1 MGHAAVWGSISFCPK
16 RRHTPLLRL
25 TRTLSL
31 IMTISAEIEDWLQW
45 MLTTSIPLMRLD
57 PSGNVIARASGT
69 MIDFEGGRFLISVA
83 HAVPKDSTGWAIEI
97 GLDPCK
103 GTEVFHV
110 RAFVYPAEFTRSTK
124 NLRELDLCVARVST
138 GVDPWYEFRTFQG
151 LFDKRPRHIF
161 KAADLV
167 GPDTSS
173 AYAFSGRVRPERH
186 GTDVFV
192 SEMHVYPGLKFAQSV
207 AEVHEFR
214 LPVPHPGHD
223 AFRGCSG
230 APMVSTARKV
240 VGFVSSGCEKNNV
253 VRAIAVDR
261 CIPALNFLL
270 AQGAL

>member
-1 MGHAAVWGSISFCPK
+1 VRKAPVNFALG
-16 RRHTPLLRL
+16 
-25 TRTLSL
+25 L
-31 IMTISAEIEDWLQW
+31 IMTMPVDLENWLQW

-57 PSGNVIARASGT
+57 TSGNVIAQASGT

-97 GLDPCK
+97 GLDPRK
-103 GTEVFHV
+103 GTEVYHV

-124 NLRELDLCVARVST
+124 SFRELDLCVARVSAD
-138 GVDPWYEFRTFQG
+138 VDPWYEFRTFQG
-151 LFDKRPRHIF
+151 LFDRRPRHIF
-161 KAADLV
+161 RASDLAS
-167 GPDTSS
+167 PDANST
-173 AYAFSGRVRPERH
+173 YAFSGRVRPERH
-186 GTDVFV
+186 GTDAFV
-192 SEMHVYPGLKFAQSV
+192 SEMNVYPGLKFAQSM

-240 VGFVSSGCEKNNV
+240 VGFVSSGCEGSNI

-261 CIPALNFLL
+261 CIPALEFLL